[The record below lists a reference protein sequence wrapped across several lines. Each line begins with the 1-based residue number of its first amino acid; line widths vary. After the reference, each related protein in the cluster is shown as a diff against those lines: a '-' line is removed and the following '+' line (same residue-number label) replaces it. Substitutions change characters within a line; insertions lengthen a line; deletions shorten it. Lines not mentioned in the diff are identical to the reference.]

1 MKQDRWTFL
10 LFREDSPRVQKVAL
24 DAFWLRTALAV
35 GGISVVV
42 VLASLAY
49 FGVQGRARL
58 EARAL
63 AEENR
68 ILSAELEEMR
78 SRLGELETRMGA
90 LSDESARFRAVAGLD
105 AIPSEVME
113 VGVGGPGTG
122 TPETHPLRD
131 ADPDLSEVAFAVEYD
146 VNALERRARL
156 LSASLDEARDSLM
169 AHRDLLES
177 TPSILPTSG
186 WLSSRFSRS
195 RYHPIHHRPLPHE
208 GIDLAAEKGT
218 PILAAAKG
226 RVVAARW
233 KSGYGLTIEIDH
245 GYGYTTRY
253 GHADKILVQ
262 EGQEV
267 QRGDVIAQVG
277 ETGIATAPN
286 LHYEV
291 LVGGQPTNP
300 MNYVLSDAVP

>member
-1 MKQDRWTFL
+1 MKRDRWTFL
-10 LFREDSPRVQKVAL
+10 LFREDSPRVTKVAVN
-24 DAFWLRTALAV
+24 ASWLRIGAV
-35 GGISVVV
+35 AGGISVLLILV
-42 VLASLAY
+42 SLVY
-49 FGVQGRARL
+49 FGIQGRAHL
-58 EARAL
+58 EARSL

-78 SRLGELETRMGA
+78 GRVGHLETRIGS
-90 LSDESARFRAVAGLD
+90 LSEESARFRTLAGLD
-105 AIPSEVME
+105 AIPSEVMD
-113 VGVGGPGTG
+113 VGVGGPGTE
-122 TPETHPLRD
+122 TPEDHPLHE
-131 ADPDLSEVAFAVEYD
+131 ADPELSEVAFTVDYD
-146 VNALERRARL
+146 VKALERRARL
-156 LSASLDEARDSLM
+156 LTASLAEARDSLM
-169 AHRDLLES
+169 AHRELLES

-186 WLSSRFSRS
+186 WLSSGFSRS

-208 GIDLAAEKGT
+208 GVDIAAQKGT

-226 RVVAARW
+226 RVVTARW
-233 KSGYGLTIEIDH
+233 QSGYGLTVEIDH
-245 GYGYTTRY
+245 GFGYTTRY

-267 QRGDVIAQVG
+267 ERGDVIAQVG

-300 MNYVLSDAVP
+300 MNYVISDAVP